1 MNPLFLQPQLQLPY
15 SRERWQTLLPQILPG
30 VELFRQPAESPLTN
44 EAQRTIATG
53 LRQIGRAVIRDEQG
67 SERIVAVFEADV
79 ARHVNL
85 LRNRVALRQL
95 VARCI
100 DEVSAHA
107 VLAFFVQPG
116 VPAYRLTYAARE
128 SVLGADL
135 KVETHET
142 ATKRYTYVLG
152 QGETRRTAAQR
163 LAGLAENRDKAK
175 WKDITDA
182 FSVEKLNDEF
192 FKTYKQ
198 HYQAFCKHL
207 LDSDAPTSV
216 FHLKLRGLKDKELDK
231 ALKPVRDFIKRLL
244 GRLVFLHFLQKKRW
258 LGCPADRTDWTLG
271 DPDFIQTWFA
281 KRSGSGCF
289 YRDFLVP
296 LFYDALN
303 NNDRRQSVF
312 APTGTRVPYLN
323 GGLFE
328 RELVPE
334 SGHKPLEVE
343 QLDLPDPLFA
353 SLFDFLGQ
361 YNFTIDEN
369 DPDDHEIGIDP
380 EMLGHVFEN
389 LLEDNKDKGAYYTP
403 KAIVQYMC
411 QQSLIHYLQGHFR
424 SSGGTTSVS
433 SADATE
439 RVAPTEADAAIE
451 RLIRLKEPIDPK
463 AARNWLT
470 IHAHRLEELL
480 DSVKICDP
488 AIGSGAFPIGL
499 LQEIYWTR
507 LTLHPGMDRAK
518 AKRDIIQKSIYG
530 VDIDAGAVEIA
541 RLRCWLALIVEEE
554 QPRPLPNLDF
564 KIMQGDSLLES
575 FEGIPLDQLMP
586 SVRPLYEQAVK
597 QKELDLGSVVR
608 DKLQLELTEEDR
620 QRFAKLLG
628 DYFPCE
634 DPAEKSRLHAEIDAF
649 VLKHLDY
656 NVDQFLRREED
667 ELAQLQ
673 KDIEE
678 KQKKA
683 KKYELSAR
691 EKRRIKAL
699 EADIR
704 ANRVRKAKLHDLE
717 DKPER
722 PFFLWHLFF
731 QDVFDRGGFDIVIA
745 NPPYGAHLDEDE
757 KEGLKKRFDH
767 IVQRI
772 RNTFLYFIGESYE
785 LAKDTGIVCLI
796 LPNEFLFQ
804 IYMTKAR
811 RFFLDEACYLFAVN
825 LGESVFDAVVPTCI
839 IAFKKTKLASYRVA
853 MADLRKCKHHELGSC
868 LDPRV
873 FLSSSS
879 DAIRATPN
887 NIFAFNEQS
896 TSLVTKLAAHGT
908 PFEAFCEDVAN
919 GISTSCD
926 DVYIVTKEIAES
938 EQFERQH
945 LKQCIRGGQF
955 NRFFTPKET
964 DEFVLYITNDF
975 VPTENPRVYQYL
987 SKHQTLLTKKSVEK
1001 KAGKRPW
1008 HVLFRSRYEEL
1019 FTKPKIMIRQTA
1031 DRIIAASDTA
1041 NGYYC
1046 IDSVNVALP
1055 KDVAVP
1061 QLNFFVG
1068 LLNSSVLNFF
1078 YREISQ
1084 EGGRVLAQV
1093 KPQRIRALPI
1103 PPASPEQQRE
1113 IASLVDD
1120 VIRTKKNGQEA
1131 DTSALEK
1138 KINNLVYELF
1148 ALEPSEI
1155 ALVED
1160 AIKEAKPALDHKST
1174 LFTRILPE
1182 LSAAAP
1188 YFSMEK
1194 VAKKMDDLQLAA
1206 AEASLK
1212 SYMSEAMKKG
1222 IVHDAGRGWYSRL
1235 ATPVTLDPKPVKAV
1249 ISRIEKA
1256 FPLLEFSCWSTEQVN
1271 PYMHHLLAKF
1281 VTFVY
1286 ADRDLMPSLFDA
1298 MQGWK
1303 GYRVYLNPKTAD
1315 AKSFRLEDNTIVI
1328 RPPTSEAPS
1337 PLEPHVA
1344 AIEQLL
1350 VDLAVEIESLPLMSR
1365 GEFQDMA
1372 WRVATSGRL
1381 MIPALLRYARRN
1393 HRTPTDVFGESGS
1406 TIGTKIGLVPMV
1418 D

>member
-1 MNPLFLQPQLQLPY
+1 MNPIFLQTQLQLPY
-15 SRERWQTLLPQILPG
+15 RREMWQTLLPQILPG
-30 VELFRQPAESPLTN
+30 VELFRQPADSPLTN
-44 EAQRTIATG
+44 EAQRAISSG
-53 LRQIGRAVIRDEQG
+53 LRQIGRAVIRDERG
-67 SERIVAVFEADV
+67 GERIVAVFEADV
-79 ARHVNL
+79 APHVNL
-85 LRNRVALRQL
+85 LRNRIALRQL

-135 KVETHET
+135 KVETRET

-152 QGETRRTAAQR
+152 PGETRRTAAQR

-216 FHLKLRGLKDKELDK
+216 FHLKLRGLKDKELDR

-281 KRSGSGCF
+281 KRSGSGSF

-343 QLDLPDPLFA
+343 KLDLPDPLFA
-353 SLFDFLGQ
+353 GLLDFLGQ

-411 QQSLIHYLQGHFR
+411 QQSLIHYLHSHFPDDP
-424 SSGGTTSVS
+424 
-433 SADATE
+433 A
-439 RVAPTEADAAIE
+439 APAEIE
-451 RLIRLKEPIDPK
+451 RLIRFKNPIDPK

-470 IHAHRLEELL
+470 LHAHRLEQLL
-480 DSVKICDP
+480 DDVKVCDP

-499 LQEIYWTR
+499 LQEIYWTK
-507 LTLHPGMDRAK
+507 LTLHPGMNRAK

-608 DKLQLELTEEDR
+608 EKLQLELTEEDR
-620 QRFAKLLG
+620 QRFAKLLS

-634 DPAEKSRLHAEIDAF
+634 DPAEKNRLHAEIDTF
-649 VLKHLDY
+649 VLKHLDF
-656 NVDQFLRREED
+656 NVDQFLRREEAELTRLRKSTD
-667 ELAQLQ
+667 E
-673 KDIEE
+673 EW
-678 KQKKA
+678 KKA
-683 KKYELSAR
+683 KGYKPTAR
-691 EKRRIKAL
+691 EARRIKTL
-699 EADIR
+699 ETDIR
-704 ANRVRKAKLHDLE
+704 ANRARKAKLHDLAE
-717 DKPER
+717 IPER
-722 PFFLWHLFF
+722 PYFLWHLFF
-731 QDVFDRGGFDIVIA
+731 QNAFRCGGFDIVIG
-745 NPPYGAHLDEDE
+745 NPPYGRI
-757 KEGLKKRFDH
+757 LKREHEFFVAERYPAFSSTRDVFVAFVERA
-767 IVQRI
+767 ID
-772 RNTFLYFIGESYE
+772 
-785 LAKDTGIVCLI
+785 LAKSAGCITFIIPTAWLGGAGYSRFRIELSTLAVQEIVVLPFDIFKEVYVDTLI
-796 LPNEFLFQ
+796 LRVMKSPASTSHEVRTYSFPKRAKVSEISISQWDRISLERWRQNPETKFILSGAMVGLSERLRADCPRKMKDLVEMKRGVLFDRSLLTDSKSGENSHPYFEGDVYRYRVNYSAPHWVEYGPAMREYPKEFRWF
-804 IYMTKAR
+804 KDR
-811 RFFLDEACYLFAVN
+811 RILLRRLVNRQQRLMATLVDETFITNKNLYSLLAKPGAVDLKVTLALLN
-825 LGESVFDAVVPTCI
+825 S
-839 IAFKKTKLASYRVA
+839 KLASRLYIEQV
-853 MADLRKCKHHELGSC
+853 SQ
-868 LDPRV
+868 
-873 FLSSSS
+873 
-879 DAIRATPN
+879 ATKDDFP
-887 NIFAFNEQS
+887 Q
-896 TSLVTKLAAHGT
+896 VT
-908 PFEAFCEDVAN
+908 
-919 GISTSCD
+919 
-926 DVYIVTKEIAES
+926 IAEVLELPVPAVITPEDERVLS
-938 EQFERQH
+938 E
-945 LKQCIRGGQF
+945 L
-955 NRFFTPKET
+955 
-964 DEFVLYITNDF
+964 V
-975 VPTENPRVYQYL
+975 
-987 SKHQTLLTKKSVEK
+987 
-1001 KAGKRPW
+1001 
-1008 HVLFRSRYEEL
+1008 
-1019 FTKPKIMIRQTA
+1019 
-1031 DRIIAASDTA
+1031 DRMIAAEHEGNKAES
-1041 NGYYC
+1041 
-1046 IDSVNVALP
+1046 VAL
-1055 KDVAVP
+1055 DRQIDEIVFR
-1061 QLNFFVG
+1061 LYG
-1068 LLNSSVLNFF
+1068 LLPEEGVLLDLGPLDRPAALDIRTNLFA
-1078 YREISQ
+1078 
-1084 EGGRVLAQV
+1084 RVL
-1093 KPQRIRALPI
+1093 P
-1103 PPASPEQQRE
+1103 
-1113 IASLVDD
+1113 SLAV
-1120 VIRTKKNGQEA
+1120 
-1131 DTSALEK
+1131 
-1138 KINNLVYELF
+1138 
-1148 ALEPSEI
+1148 
-1155 ALVED
+1155 
-1160 AIKEAKPALDHKST
+1160 
-1174 LFTRILPE
+1174 
-1182 LSAAAP
+1182 AAP
-1188 YFSMEK
+1188 YFSMET
-1194 VAKKMDDLQLAA
+1194 VVGRMAELQITTT
-1206 AEASLK
+1206 EASLQ

-1235 ATPVTLDPKPVKAV
+1235 VTPVTLDPKPVKAV

-1271 PYMHHLLAKF
+1271 PYMHHLLVKF

-1303 GYRVYLNPKTAD
+1303 GYRVYLDPKAAD
-1315 AKSFRLEDNTIVI
+1315 ARSFRLEDNTIVI
-1328 RPPTSEAPS
+1328 RPDLAQAPES
-1337 PLEPHVA
+1337 HHHMAPAER
-1344 AIEQLL
+1344 LL
-1350 VDLAVEIESLPLMSR
+1350 VDLAVEAETLPFLGR
-1365 GEFQDMA
+1365 GEAQDMA
-1372 WRVATSGRL
+1372 CRLVTTGRVAMNT
-1381 MIPALLRYARRN
+1381 LLRYAQRR
-1393 HRTPTDVFGESGS
+1393 RVEPTAIFGEKWS
-1406 TIGTKIGLVPMV
+1406 TNVTNQENVTLV